1 MYDRAQLAALSA
13 VVDTGSFES
22 AARELHLT
30 PSAVS
35 QRVRSL
41 ENVAGAV
48 LVRRTR
54 PCVAT
59 SAGEHLVRLAR
70 QVAELEA
77 DTEAVLHQRD
87 VHATLPVAANA
98 DSVSTWFVEALRVAG
113 AEAGTAYDVRVD
125 DENHTAAL
133 LRAGAVMAA
142 VTTAGEAVQGCR
154 SVPIGSLRYRAV
166 AAPGLGITDTRS
178 LAAAPRARF
187 HASDEIPARLVAKA
201 TSRALTGAVHTVN
214 AGDGYLAAIRAGLG
228 WGAIPELLA
237 AEHLDS
243 GALVE
248 VAGGRHLD
256 VPLHWQHWR
265 IASAP
270 LTTLTE
276 AVVATARTHLV
287 RPRRRGA

>member
-13 VVDTGSFES
+13 VVGSGSFEA
-22 AARELHLT
+22 AARELRLT

-54 PCVAT
+54 PCTAT

-70 QVAELEA
+70 QVADLEA

-87 VHATLPVAANA
+87 VHATVAIAANA

-113 AEAGTAYDVRVD
+113 AGTGTAYDVRVD

-133 LRAGAVMAA
+133 LRAGAVMGA
-142 VTTAGEAVQGCR
+142 VTTAGDPVQGCR
-154 SVPIGSLRYRAV
+154 SVPIGALRYRAV
-166 AAPGLGITDTRS
+166 ASPDLEITDTRS

-187 HASDEIPARLVAKA
+187 HESDEIPARLVARA
-201 TSRALTGAVHTVN
+201 TKRTLTGTLHTVN
-214 AGDGYLAAIRAGLG
+214 AGDGYLAALRAGLG
-228 WGAIPELLA
+228 WGAVPELLA
-237 AEHLDS
+237 AEHLAS

-270 LTTLTE
+270 LAALTD

-287 RPRRRGA
+287 RVRRR

>member
-1 MYDRAQLAALSA
+1 MYDRAQLAALAA
-13 VVDTGSFES
+13 VVESGSFET
-22 AARELHLT
+22 AARRLDLT

-54 PCVAT
+54 PCAAT

-77 DTEAVLHQRD
+77 DTDAVLHHRD
-87 VHATLPVAANA
+87 VHATLAIAANA
-98 DSVSTWFVEALRVAG
+98 DSVSTWFVEALRAAG
-113 AEAGTAYDVRVD
+113 AVAGTAYDVRVD

-133 LRAGAVMAA
+133 LRAGAVMGA
-142 VTTAGEAVQGCR
+142 VTTAGEPVQGCR
-154 SVPIGSLRYRAV
+154 SVLLGALRYRAV
-166 AAPGLGITDTRS
+166 AAPDLGITDTRS

-187 HASDEIPARLVAKA
+187 HADDEIPARLIARA
-201 TSRALTGAVHTVN
+201 TTRQLTGTLHTVS

-237 AEHLDS
+237 AEHLAS

-270 LTTLTE
+270 LIALTD
-276 AVVATARTHLV
+276 AVVTTARRHLV
-287 RPRRRGA
+287 PVRRR

>member
-87 VHATLPVAANA
+87 VHATLP
-98 DSVSTWFVEALRVAG
+98 SPPT
-113 AEAGTAYDVRVD
+113 
-125 DENHTAAL
+125 
-133 LRAGAVMAA
+133 
-142 VTTAGEAVQGCR
+142 
-154 SVPIGSLRYRAV
+154 P
-166 AAPGLGITDTRS
+166 TRS
-178 LAAAPRARF
+178 RPGSSRHCGSRAPR
-187 HASDEIPARLVAKA
+187 PARRT
-201 TSRALTGAVHTVN
+201 TSGSTTRTTPLPCCG
-214 AGDGYLAAIRAGLG
+214 
-228 WGAIPELLA
+228 P
-237 AEHLDS
+237 
-243 GALVE
+243 
-248 VAGGRHLD
+248 
-256 VPLHWQHWR
+256 VP
-265 IASAP
+265 
-270 LTTLTE
+270 
-276 AVVATARTHLV
+276 
-287 RPRRRGA
+287 